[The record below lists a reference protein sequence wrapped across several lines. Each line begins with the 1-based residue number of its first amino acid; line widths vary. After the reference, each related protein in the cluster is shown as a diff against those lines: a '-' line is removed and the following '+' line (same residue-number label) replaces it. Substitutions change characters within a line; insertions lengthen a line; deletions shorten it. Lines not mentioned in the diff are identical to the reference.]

1 MRTFPA
7 LIPESRRR
15 IPRGRRAFT
24 LLEALLALV
33 ILLLAVQMV
42 GQSLLSVVRVS
53 RLAALDRAAAVRV
66 RNLASDAWLGV
77 SPSDFAA
84 RHSGA
89 GWTLAAAPL
98 PADLEKTALPWTH
111 WTLTH
116 ENGDFLPLDLSF
128 TLRPSAPPTAPTR

>member
-1 MRTFPA
+1 MPMRTFPA
-7 LIPESRRR
+7 PIPDPRRR
-15 IPRGRRAFT
+15 FPRKRRGFT

-53 RLAALDRAAAVRV
+53 RLAALDREAAARI

-77 SPSDFAA
+77 PPSDFAT

-98 PADLEKTALPWTH
+98 PADLEKTTLPWTH

-116 ENGDFLPLDLSF
+116 EDPSFLPIELSF
-128 TLRPSAPPTAPTR
+128 TLRPSLPPAKP

>member
-7 LIPESRRR
+7 PIPEVPRKRR
-15 IPRGRRAFT
+15 GFT

-53 RLAALDRAAAVRV
+53 RLAALDRAAAARV

-77 SPSDFAA
+77 PPSDFPA

-98 PADLEKTALPWTH
+98 PADIEEARLPWSH

-116 ENGDFLPLDLSF
+116 EDPSFFPLEISF
-128 TLRPSAPPTAPTR
+128 TRRPAAPAPGR

>member
-7 LIPESRRR
+7 PIPEVPRRR
-15 IPRGRRAFT
+15 RGFT

-53 RLAALDRAAAVRV
+53 RLAALDREAAARV

-77 SPSDFAA
+77 PPSDFPA

-89 GWTLAAAPL
+89 GWTLAATPL

-111 WTLTH
+111 WTLAH
-116 ENGDFLPLDLSF
+116 ENRSFLPLEISF
-128 TLRPSAPPTAPTR
+128 TLRPAASPSGR

>member
-7 LIPESRRR
+7 PIPDRRR

-53 RLAALDRAAAVRV
+53 RLAALDREAAARI
-66 RNLASDAWLGV
+66 RNLASDVWLGV
-77 SPSDFAA
+77 PPSDFAT

-98 PADLEKTALPWTH
+98 SVDLEKTALPWTH
-111 WTLTH
+111 WTLSH
-116 ENGDFLPLDLSF
+116 ENAAFLPIDLSF
-128 TLRPSAPPTAPTR
+128 TLRPAAGSESRP